1 MEILFKLSQ
10 LWKSIRPK
18 HINKMSGL
26 MIFSGIA
33 GESAPFWWPYAVSIL
48 NYFIELNSGNT
59 DYIRDTS
66 NIFILLIVLGS
77 VLAVMDRVLDHLS
90 EKEKAKPLF
99 DSDDSSIEIIGG
111 TIKSSKPMSKLR
123 NKSKFKMENTELH
136 DDK

>member
-1 MEILFKLSQ
+1 MEILFKLSE

-26 MIFSGIA
+26 MILSGIA

-48 NYFIELNSGNT
+48 NYFIELNSGHN
-59 DYIRDTS
+59 DYIRDAS

-77 VLAVMDRVLDHLS
+77 VLVVLDRVLNHLS
-90 EKEKAKPLF
+90 EKEKSKPLF
-99 DSDDSSIEIIGG
+99 DADDSSIEIVGG
-111 TIKSSKPMSKLR
+111 TIKSNKPMSKLR
-123 NKSKFKMENTELH
+123 NKSTFKMENTKVN